1 MSSLALLTWLL
12 GAGTSDYERGV
23 AALKAGQST
32 TAQTHLQAATA
43 ADPER
48 VEAHWELG
56 WAYWLQG
63 DFASAAA
70 SWSTVQSLAPSHPE
84 VGTWLPQAQERA
96 RLSGLNT
103 KAAEIPLEASAKTLS
118 FAAAGDTMLGTALR
132 RGSSG
137 LAPDNGAQI
146 FDGVAP
152 WLLAADVAFLNL
164 EGPFADGL
172 PQTKCSSGSKS
183 CYAFS
188 TPTRYAQAL
197 VDAGVDWASLA
208 NNHSM
213 DLGSAGM
220 TSSMAT
226 LDALGIAHAGQ
237 TGDVAIIEREGI
249 RIGLIAAHSGSCCLN
264 VNRPQEI
271 AAAVADLDR
280 RVDIVVLS
288 FHGGAEGAAH
298 RHVPGKLEIGYG
310 EKRGDVKAVAR
321 AAVDAGADLVLGH
334 GPHVLRGME
343 VYKGRL
349 VAYSLGNFV
358 GYKQFGTQG
367 GFGGTSLVLSA
378 VLADNGVLVSAQ
390 LHPVALDGEG
400 QPRPDPDGAAWA
412 QVAELSAA
420 DFPQTGVKVGDQGQ
434 LSWSTL
440 DQAD

>member
-1 MSSLALLTWLL
+1 MSILALLTWLL
-12 GAGTSDYERGV
+12 GAGASEYERGIE
-23 AALKAGQST
+23 ALKAGQAAA
-32 TAQTHLQAATA
+32 AQTHLQAAA
-43 ADPER
+43 AAEPER

-56 WAYWLQG
+56 WAYWLLG
-63 DFASAAA
+63 DFSSAVVC
-70 SWSTVQSLAPSHPE
+70 WSTVQTLAPTHPQ

-96 RLSGLNT
+96 RLAGLS
-103 KAAEIPLEASAKTLS
+103 AEPGEIPMEPSAKTLS
-118 FAAAGDTMLGTALR
+118 FAAAGDTMMGTALR

-164 EGPFADGL
+164 EGPLADGL
-172 PQTKCSSGSKS
+172 PQTKCSAGSKS

-188 TPTRYAQAL
+188 TPSRYAQAL
-197 VDAGVDWASLA
+197 VDAGVDWVSLA

-213 DLGSAGM
+213 DLGPAGM
-220 TSSMAT
+220 TSSMAI
-226 LDALGIAHAGQ
+226 LDDLGIAHAGQ
-237 TGDVAIIEREGI
+237 TGDVAIIERNGV

-264 VNRPQEI
+264 VNRPEEI
-271 AAAVADLDR
+271 AAAVADLDT

-310 EKRGDVKAVAR
+310 ERRGDVKALAR

-367 GFGGTSLVLSA
+367 GYGGTSLVLSA
-378 VLADNGVLVSAQ
+378 VLADNGVLVSGQ
-390 LHPVALDGEG
+390 LHSVALDGEG
-400 QPRPDPDGAAWA
+400 QPRPDPTGAAWA

-420 DFPQTGVKVGDQGQ
+420 DFPQTGVRVGPEGQ
-434 LSWSTL
+434 LIW
-440 DQAD
+440 

>member
-1 MSSLALLTWLL
+1 MSAWALLTWIL
-12 GAGTSDYERGV
+12 GAGSSDYQSGV
-23 AALKAGQST
+23 DALRAGEAT
-32 TAQTHLQAATA
+32 TAQTHLQAAA
-43 ADPER
+43 AAEPQN
-48 VEAHWELG
+48 VKAHWELG

-63 DFASAAA
+63 DFAAAAA
-70 SWSTVQSLAPSHPE
+70 SWSTVQTLDPTHAE

-96 RLSGLNT
+96 RLAGLS
-103 KAAEIPLEASAKTLS
+103 AAPGEVPLQPSAKTLS
-118 FAAAGDTMLGTALR
+118 FAAAGDTMMGTALR
-132 RGSSG
+132 RGPSG
-137 LAPDNGAQI
+137 LAPDDGAQI
-146 FDGVAP
+146 FEGVAP
-152 WLLAADVAFLNL
+152 WLREADVAFVNL
-164 EGPFADGL
+164 EGPLADGL
-172 PQTKCSSGSKS
+172 PQTKCSPGSKS

-213 DLGSAGM
+213 DLGPAGM

-237 TGDVAIIEREGI
+237 TGDVAIIERDGI

-264 VNRPQEI
+264 VNRPEEI
-271 AAAVADLDR
+271 AAAVADLDT

-310 EKRGDVKAVAR
+310 ERRGDVKAVAR

-367 GFGGTSLVLSA
+367 GYGGTSVVLSA

-390 LHPVALDGEG
+390 LHPVALDSDG
-400 QPRPDPDGAAWA
+400 QPRPDPSGAAWA
-412 QVAELSAA
+412 QIAELSAA
-420 DFPQTGVKVGDQGQ
+420 DFPQTGVKVGPQGE
-434 LSWSTL
+434 LSW
-440 DQAD
+440 

>member
-1 MSSLALLTWLL
+1 MSVLALLTWFFA
-12 GAGTSDYERGV
+12 AGSSDYQRGV
-23 AALKAGQST
+23 DALKAGEAT
-32 TAQTHLQAATA
+32 TAQQHLEAATA
-43 ADPER
+43 AEPLL

-63 DFASAAA
+63 DFAAAAA
-70 SWSTVQSLAPSHPE
+70 SWSTVQSLEPSHPE

-96 RLSGLNT
+96 RLAGLST
-103 KAAEIPLEASAKTLS
+103 APGEVPLQASTKTLS
-118 FAAAGDTMLGTALR
+118 FAAAGDTMMGTALR
-132 RGSSG
+132 RGASG
-137 LAPDNGAQI
+137 LAPNDGALI

-152 WLLAADVAFLNL
+152 WLQAADVAFVNL
-164 EGPFADGL
+164 EGPLADGL
-172 PQTKCSSGSKS
+172 PQTKCSPGSKS

-213 DLGSAGM
+213 DLGPAGM

-237 TGDVAIIEREGI
+237 TGDVAIIERDGI

-264 VNRPQEI
+264 VNRPEEI
-271 AAAVADLDR
+271 AAAVADLDT

-310 EKRGDVKAVAR
+310 ERRGDVKAVAR

-367 GFGGTSLVLSA
+367 GYGGTSVVLSA

-390 LHPVALDGEG
+390 LHPVALDSDG
-400 QPRPDPDGAAWA
+400 QPRPDPSGAAWT

-420 DFPQTGVKVGDQGQ
+420 DFPQTGVKVGAEGQ
-434 LSWSTL
+434 LSW
-440 DQAD
+440 